1 MNYSTNYPKRNN
13 INSHIEIIHYNSIY
27 TTAQTSMKEFTVTII
42 IPVYNVEKYIKR
54 CLLSVMNQTFT
65 YGIECILIN
74 DATPDDS
81 ILIAKTLIDQYKGDI
96 VFRIISHQYN
106 RGVAAARNTGLK
118 AAKGTYIQ
126 YIDGDDYV
134 EPDMLEKLYQTAIKT
149 KGDIIVSDYYSEFKS
164 KTIHSHQQK
173 ITSPEKCISLLL
185 RTEIPG
191 YLWNK
196 LLRKDIIYK
205 NKIQFIDGVN
215 MWEDLIFLIQIYLTS
230 PRIVYLPYASYH
242 YVKYN
247 SQSIVSNINYTRTE
261 NKIKACSIVFEILKG
276 RNIYEKY
283 KLDFVYLVMEAKS
296 DYFITKGI
304 KNYQRWEELWPE
316 MNRYILQMHKRLDI
330 RLIYWLAA
338 KKCYN
343 ISRLIIKLKN
353 KLHKKHD
360 DA

>member
-1 MNYSTNYPKRNN
+1 M
-13 INSHIEIIHYNSIY
+13 HISII
-27 TTAQTSMKEFTVTII
+27 V
-42 IPVYNVEKYIKR
+42 PVYNVETFIER
-54 CLLSVMNQTFT
+54 CLRSIMNQTFT
-65 YGIECILIN
+65 KGVECILVN
-74 DATPDDS
+74 DNTPDNSLS
-81 ILIAKTLIDQYKGDI
+81 IIHKTISEYQGDI

-118 AAKGTYIQ
+118 VARGTYIQ

-134 EPDMLEKLYQTAIKT
+134 EPDMLERLYQTATKT
-149 KGDIIVSDYYSEFKS
+149 EGDIIVADYYCEFKS
-164 KTIHSHQQK
+164 KTIYSHQQK

-215 MWEDLIFLIQIYLTS
+215 IWEDLIFLIRIYLAS
-230 PRIVYLPYASYH
+230 PRIVYLPYAGYH
-242 YVKYN
+242 YVRYN
-247 SQSIVSNINYTRTE
+247 SQSIVSSINHTRTE
-261 NKIKACSIVFEILKG
+261 NKIKACNIVSEILKEK
-276 RNIYEKY
+276 NIFEKY
-283 KLDFVYLVMEAKS
+283 KLDFVYLAMEAKS
-296 DYFITKGI
+296 DYFIIKGI
-304 KNYQRWEELWPE
+304 KNYQRWDELWPE

-330 RLIYWLAA
+330 RLIHWFAA
-338 KKCYN
+338 KKCYG